1 MDWNQLLCE
10 RRERSHSSKNTA
22 DVRTEFHKDYHR
34 IIGSASF
41 RRLQDKAQVYPL
53 RRGDFVRTRLT
64 HSLEVSS
71 FARSLGDM
79 IFRRLIRENKPGVN
93 DSVRENCC
101 DVLEC
106 AGLIHDIGNPP
117 FGHYGEFAIREW
129 FKNNFARLE
138 FHGKRVSELLSE
150 QMMADF
156 LNFEGNAQ
164 ALRVVSRLHCLTDM
178 DYGMNLTFALLNTI
192 VKYPVNSTEIDKA
205 SGDVKTKKMGFFTSE
220 QPLYKEISHSTGA
233 VNCRYPLTFIL
244 EAADDIAYLT
254 ADIEDAMVK
263 GYIGY
268 STLIDELSAVDSDD
282 VRNELKSL
290 KSALERTK
298 TLSMPDPEKKAV
310 QQWIIGIQNAL
321 IKAAADEFCGSY
333 DTIMDGKFTRDLLSG
348 SPVSRLWR
356 LLGDISYRYA
366 FRSRDIVKSELAEH
380 TIMFSLLNKIVPAV
394 LSDNETGYG
403 RDLVEILSEN
413 YLAICKKSCESRPE
427 GEQCY
432 RRILLATDCIS
443 GMTDGY
449 ATSFFRMLNGL
460 EDF

>member
-1 MDWNQLLCE
+1 MNWNQLLCE
-10 RRERSHSSKNTA
+10 RRERSHSSKNSA

-79 IFRRLIRENKPGVN
+79 IFRRLIWENKPDVN

-101 DVLEC
+101 DILEC
-106 AGLIHDIGNPP
+106 AGLIHDVGNPP

-129 FKNNFARLE
+129 FKLNFGRLE
-138 FHGKRVSELLSE
+138 FREKPVIELLSK
-150 QMMADF
+150 QMKADF

-164 ALRVVSRLHCLTDM
+164 VLRVVSRLHCLTDM

-192 VKYPVNSTEIDKA
+192 IKYPINSLGIDKH
-205 SGDVKTKKMGFFTSE
+205 SGDIKTKKMGFFTSE
-220 QPLYKEISHSTGA
+220 QSLYGEISRSTGA

-254 ADIEDAMVK
+254 ADIEDAMMK

-268 STLIDELSAVDSDD
+268 STLVEELSSVDSEGTYSAL
-282 VRNELKSL
+282 NSL
-290 KSALERTK
+290 KSSLEKTRALG
-298 TLSMPDPEKKAV
+298 MPDSEKKAV
-310 QQWIIGIQNAL
+310 QQWIVGIQSML
-321 IKAAADEFCGSY
+321 IEAAADEFCGGY
-333 DTIMDGKFTRDLLSG
+333 DAIMHGEFPRDLLSA
-348 SPVSRLWR
+348 SPVNPLWK

-366 FRSRDIVKSELAEH
+366 FRSGDIVKSELAEH
-380 TIMFSLLNKIVPAV
+380 TIMFSLLDKIVPAV
-394 LSDNETGYG
+394 LSDEKKGYG
-403 RDLVEILSEN
+403 RDLVEVLSEN
-413 YLAICKKSCESRPE
+413 YYAICQKSCEGKSE

-432 RRILLATDCIS
+432 RRILLATDCVS

>member
-1 MDWNQLLCE
+1 MNWNQLLCD
-10 RRERSHSSKNTA
+10 RRERAHTTQNPS

-79 IFRRLIRENKPGVN
+79 IFRRLIADEKPGVN
-93 DSVRENCC
+93 DFVRESCR
-101 DVLEC
+101 DILEC

-129 FKNNFARLE
+129 FKLNFGRLV
-138 FHGKRVSELLSE
+138 FHGKPVTELLNG
-150 QMMADF
+150 QMQADF
-156 LNFEGNAQ
+156 LSFEGNAQ
-164 ALRVVSRLHCLTDM
+164 VLRVVSRLHCLTDM

-192 VKYPVNSTEIDKA
+192 IKYPTSSLGIDKH
-205 SGDVKTKKMGFFTSE
+205 SGDIKTKKMGFFTFE
-220 QPLYKEISHSTGA
+220 QPLYEEISRSTGA

-254 ADIEDAMVK
+254 ADIEDAMMK
-263 GYIGY
+263 GYVDY
-268 STLIDELSAVDSDD
+268 STLVRELSTKETESVADSL
-282 VRNELKSL
+282 R
-290 KSALERTK
+290 SALKKSDEMN
-298 TLSMPDPEKKAV
+298 MPIPEQRAV
-310 QQWIIGIQNAL
+310 QQWITGIQNKL
-321 IKAAADEFCGSY
+321 IQAASDEFCSHY
-333 DTIMDGKFTRDLLSG
+333 DMIMNGEMTRDLLSG
-348 SPVSRLWR
+348 SSVKALWK

-366 FRSRDIVKSELAEH
+366 FRSRDIVKSELTEH
-380 TIMFSLLNKIVPAV
+380 MIMFSLLDKIVPAV
-394 LSDNETGYG
+394 LSDDEKGYN
-403 RDLVEILSEN
+403 RDLTEVLSEN
-413 YLAICKKSCESRPE
+413 YLAICRKSCEGKSE
-427 GEQCY
+427 AEQCY
-432 RRILLATDCIS
+432 RRILLATDCIG

-449 ATSFFRMLNGL
+449 ATGFFRMLNGL

>member
-1 MDWNQLLCE
+1 MNWNQLLCE
-10 RRERSHSSKNTA
+10 HRERSHSSKNSA

-93 DSVRENCC
+93 DFVRENCC
-101 DVLEC
+101 DILEC

-138 FHGKRVSELLSE
+138 FRGKPVTELLSK

-192 VKYPVNSTEIDKA
+192 VKYPVNSTEIDKK
-205 SGDVKTKKMGFFTSE
+205 SGDIKTKKMGFFTSE
-220 QPLYKEISHSTGA
+220 QSLYDEISRSTGA
-233 VNCRYPLTFIL
+233 ENCRYPLTFIL

-268 STLIDELSAVDSDD
+268 STLVEELSQTDSEDI
-282 VRNELKSL
+282 RNALKSL
-290 KSALERTK
+290 KSSLENAK
-298 TLSMPDPEKKAV
+298 TFGMPDSEQKAV
-310 QQWIIGIQNAL
+310 QRWIVGIQSML
-321 IKAAADEFCGSY
+321 IESAADEFCGNY
-333 DTIMDGKFTRDLLSG
+333 DAIMDGKFMRDLLSG
-348 SPVSRLWR
+348 SPVSRLWK

-380 TIMFSLLNKIVPAV
+380 TIMFSLLDKIVPAV
-394 LSDNETGYG
+394 LSDEKTGYAS
-403 RDLVEILSEN
+403 DITEILSEN
-413 YLAICKKSCESRPE
+413 YHAICQKSCEGKPE

-432 RRILLATDCIS
+432 RRILLATDCVS

>member
-10 RRERSHSSKNTA
+10 RRERSHSSKNSA

-101 DVLEC
+101 DILEC

-138 FHGKRVSELLSE
+138 FRGKPVSKLLSE

-164 ALRVVSRLHCLTDM
+164 VLRVVSRLHCLTDM
-178 DYGMNLTFALLNTI
+178 DHGMNLTFALLNTI
-192 VKYPVNSTEIDKA
+192 IKYPTSSLGIDKH
-205 SGDVKTKKMGFFTSE
+205 SGDIKTKKMGFFTSE
-220 QPLYKEISHSTGA
+220 QSLYEKISRSTGA

-254 ADIEDAMVK
+254 ADIEDATVK

-268 STLIDELSAVDSDD
+268 STLIEELSAVDSDD
-282 VRNELKSL
+282 IHTALDLL
-290 KSALERTK
+290 KSALENAK
-298 TLSMPDPEKKAV
+298 TFGMPDPEKKAV
-310 QQWIIGIQNAL
+310 QQWIIGIQNTL
-321 IKAAADEFCGSY
+321 IKAAADEFCGNY
-333 DTIMDGKFTRDLLSG
+333 NAIMRGEMTHDLLSA
-348 SPVSRLWR
+348 SSVSRLWK

-380 TIMFSLLNKIVPAV
+380 TIMFSLLDKIVPAV
-394 LSDNETGYG
+394 LSNEKNGYAS
-403 RDLVEILSEN
+403 DLTEMLSEN
-413 YLAICKKSCESRPE
+413 YFAICKNSCEGKPE
-427 GEQCY
+427 EEQCY